1 MVLLAPHSEQML
13 SAAYLPV
20 FCQACQQLHLE
31 PVQPGQTPSCR
42 ACGKPAFILPGPTY
56 VESDVPLFERVA
68 SAVSSVTL
76 PRRTCEQIVAELR
89 DAALRTA
96 PELVLLRVVDFL
108 PALHFLLPALY
119 LQPTRPL
126 DRVMMTRAGGMVQAI
141 VSARLRELEGSQ
153 AQRAQ

>member
-1 MVLLAPHSEQML
+1 MP
-13 SAAYLPV
+13 SAAHLPV

-42 ACGKPAFILPGPTY
+42 DCGKPASILPGPTY
-56 VESDVPLFERVA
+56 IESDVALFERVA
-68 SAVSSVTL
+68 SAVNSATL

-89 DAALRTA
+89 DATLRTA

-108 PALHFLLPALY
+108 PGLHFLLPALY
-119 LQPTRPL
+119 LQPTRQL

-141 VSARLRELEGSQ
+141 VSARLRELEGP
-153 AQRAQ
+153 RAQPAR

>member
-31 PVQPGQTPSCR
+31 PVQPGQTPT
-42 ACGKPAFILPGPTY
+42 GPTY